1 MNALIKVKIEFNN
14 NGNPVNVM
22 NILKDYPCLSMYL
35 HDFMKAK
42 DGYIS
47 KAEIHNNNIQDCDI
61 CNTIFDWRMNNDGKE
76 ADKLYAKD
84 PKGFKFT
91 YTFLCYIDC

>member
-61 CNTIFDWRMNNDGKE
+61 CNT
-76 ADKLYAKD
+76 
-84 PKGFKFT
+84 
-91 YTFLCYIDC
+91 FLCYVDC